1 VTAAGDKSV
10 TPVTAALALPSTL
23 VTIKCNAVRVG
34 ETAMDASYFRDKAAT
49 CLRLAKGL
57 SWNNPARDELIEL
70 AEEFQRQAAELEASA
85 SVEQRPG
92 C

>member
-1 VTAAGDKSV
+1 
-10 TPVTAALALPSTL
+10 
-23 VTIKCNAVRVG
+23 
-34 ETAMDASYFRDKAAT
+34 MDASYFRDKAAT

>member
-1 VTAAGDKSV
+1 
-10 TPVTAALALPSTL
+10 
-23 VTIKCNAVRVG
+23 
-34 ETAMDASYFRDKAAT
+34 MDASYFRDKAAT

-85 SVEQRPG
+85 GPAAEAVFLRRLRSDGFMKIFLYFQYIKVEPASPLMRYFL
-92 C
+92 